1 VIEKLDKIEIAAE
14 FLKAER
20 LRRAQI
26 ETKAQNHVYIVLCT
40 HVIPQQV
47 PGRTQPVQTRSF
59 QLGML

>member
-1 VIEKLDKIEIAAE
+1 VIEQFNKIEIAAE

-26 ETKAQNHVYIVLCT
+26 ETRAQNHVYIVSCT
-40 HVIPQQV
+40 DVIPQQV